1 MKKLLSRI
9 FHGLIL
15 VATAGAV
22 FMGSFVYEENFLHTS
37 SSQKVDQLWL
47 KTSGKAL
54 VSRMG
59 KDINLGNGGQLNLG
73 DILST
78 QDSSD
83 LVINFAKDGEL
94 RLDKGTKVLVS
105 AVSEQGVGY
114 VFKVLEGRVWLE
126 NAYSNADVNLL
137 VDGAVVFPGQSSVYV
152 KVYSGRADIS
162 VSQNDAVLGL
172 IATDFKGKKLIDEN
186 AGEVINKLYLPQ
198 GTMVSVSADKVKENR
213 ETIGKLLYS
222 KLVKEFNYS
231 IFDKSELISD
241 LWLSKNVERD
251 SVLAAKIRD
260 ERLKD
265 IRTRGVKY
273 STLEDSNYKID
284 QTLRDVSNA
293 LTFSDKKV
301 GQRNLDA
308 LYDLLYDS
316 QYLFDYGRKDEAQER
331 LNTFNSMANQ
341 LFLIYGDELK
351 KQYIERVRDEYEY
364 LSFANPGDSLFE
376 LRQVLEKIYLD
387 SIKGSALELNMKF
400 VFLTEKI
407 STLGFFAENN
417 DLKNI
422 KKTFDEYMVS
432 FKELMAKNQQYVS
445 NNIVFIQRQ
454 NQALDNLFFQHASLY
469 RQNYFTNKLFIENKY
484 LSLLPAGKDKP
495 EEIQGVISQRI
506 DFLRRL
512 QNFFLD
518 GEVPLVDAQNIL
530 ALLFSE
536 ISKIE
541 LPANYLV
548 AVTDLFNERLANY
561 GVFSRFLN
569 SPEYV
574 SSSVRGSTPRQR
586 FEQFKAD
593 NQQVISI
600 EDLRK
605 EFSAGNDQMIIK
617 EKEATADIAVEPAS
631 KPKVSRVKRTD

>member
-15 VATAGAV
+15 VAAAGAV
-22 FMGSFVYEENFLHTS
+22 FMGSFFYEENFLQTS
-37 SSQKVDQLWL
+37 SSQK
-47 KTSGKAL
+47 A
-54 VSRMG
+54 
-59 KDINLGNGGQLNLG
+59 GQLNVG
-73 DILST
+73 EVLST
-78 QDSSD
+78 QDSAGM
-83 LVINFAKDGEL
+83 VITFAKDGEL
-94 RLDKGTKVLVS
+94 RLDKGTRVLVS
-105 AVSEQGVGY
+105 AVSEQGFGY
-114 VFKVLEGRVWLE
+114 GFRVLEGRVWLA
-126 NAYSNADVNLL
+126 NAFSNADVNLL
-137 VDGAVVFPGQSSVYV
+137 VDGAVIFPGQSAVYV
-152 KVYSGRADIS
+152 KVASGRADIS

-172 IATDFKGKKLIDEN
+172 IANDFKGKKLIDES

-198 GTMVSVSADKVKENR
+198 GTMVSVSADKVRENR

-231 IFDKSELISD
+231 IFDKSEFVSD
-241 LWLSKNVERD
+241 AWLSKNLERD
-251 SVLAAKIRD
+251 SVLTARIRD
-260 ERLKD
+260 ERLKN

-273 STLEDSNYKID
+273 STLADSNYKID
-284 QTLRDVSNA
+284 QTIRDFSNA
-293 LTFSDKKV
+293 LTFSNKKV

-341 LFLIYGDELK
+341 LFLIYGDDLK
-351 KQYIERVRDEYEY
+351 KQYVDRVRDEYEY
-364 LSFANPGDSLFE
+364 LSFATPGDSLFE

-432 FKELMAKNQQYVS
+432 FKELMAKNQQNIS
-445 NNIVFIQRQ
+445 SNIVYIQRQ

-469 RQNYFTNKLFIENKY
+469 RQNYFTNKLFVENKY

-495 EEIQGVISQRI
+495 EEIQSVISQRI

-518 GEVPLVDAQNIL
+518 GEVPLLDAQNIL

-548 AVTDLFNERLANY
+548 AVTALFNERLEDY

-593 NQQVISI
+593 NQQVVSI

-605 EFSAGNDQMIIK
+605 EFSAGNDQPIIQ
-617 EKEATADIAVEPAS
+617 EKEVSADIAAELSPKS
-631 KPKVSRVKRTD
+631 KVPRVKRTD

>member
-1 MKKLLSRI
+1 
-9 FHGLIL
+9 
-15 VATAGAV
+15 
-22 FMGSFVYEENFLHTS
+22 
-37 SSQKVDQLWL
+37 
-47 KTSGKAL
+47 
-54 VSRMG
+54 
-59 KDINLGNGGQLNLG
+59 LGNGGQLNLG

-376 LRQVLEKIYLD
+376 NRGFWRRTGCTKKYVKEFQRNGNTKPNKSQTGNRSHPRQI
-387 SIKGSALELNMKF
+387 
-400 VFLTEKI
+400 
-407 STLGFFAENN
+407 
-417 DLKNI
+417 
-422 KKTFDEYMVS
+422 
-432 FKELMAKNQQYVS
+432 
-445 NNIVFIQRQ
+445 R
-454 NQALDNLFFQHASLY
+454 
-469 RQNYFTNKLFIENKY
+469 
-484 LSLLPAGKDKP
+484 
-495 EEIQGVISQRI
+495 
-506 DFLRRL
+506 
-512 QNFFLD
+512 LD
-518 GEVPLVDAQNIL
+518 G
-530 ALLFSE
+530 
-536 ISKIE
+536 
-541 LPANYLV
+541 
-548 AVTDLFNERLANY
+548 R
-561 GVFSRFLN
+561 
-569 SPEYV
+569 
-574 SSSVRGSTPRQR
+574 
-586 FEQFKAD
+586 
-593 NQQVISI
+593 
-600 EDLRK
+600 
-605 EFSAGNDQMIIK
+605 
-617 EKEATADIAVEPAS
+617 
-631 KPKVSRVKRTD
+631 

>member
-15 VATAGAV
+15 VAAAGAV
-22 FMGSFVYEENFLHTS
+22 FMGSFFYEENFLQTS
-37 SSQKVDQLWL
+37 SSQKA
-47 KTSGKAL
+47 GK
-54 VSRMG
+54 
-59 KDINLGNGGQLNLG
+59 LNVG
-73 DILST
+73 EVLST
-78 QDSSD
+78 QDSAGM
-83 LVINFAKDGEL
+83 VITFAKDGEL
-94 RLDKGTKVLVS
+94 RLDKGTRVLVS
-105 AVSEQGVGY
+105 AVSEQGFGY
-114 VFKVLEGRVWLE
+114 GFRVLEGRVWLA
-126 NAYSNADVNLL
+126 NAFSNADVNLL
-137 VDGAVVFPGQSSVYV
+137 VDGAVIFPGQSAVYV
-152 KVYSGRADIS
+152 KVASGRADIS

-172 IATDFKGKKLIDEN
+172 IANDFKGKKLIDES

-198 GTMVSVSADKVKENR
+198 GTMVSVSADKVRENR

-231 IFDKSELISD
+231 IFDKSEFVSD
-241 LWLSKNVERD
+241 AWLSKNLERD
-251 SVLAAKIRD
+251 SVLTARIRD
-260 ERLKD
+260 ERLKN

-273 STLEDSNYKID
+273 STLADSNYKID
-284 QTLRDVSNA
+284 QTIRDFSNA
-293 LTFSDKKV
+293 LTFSNKKV

-341 LFLIYGDELK
+341 LFLIYGDDLK
-351 KQYIERVRDEYEY
+351 KQYVDRVRDEYEY
-364 LSFANPGDSLFE
+364 LSFATPGDSLFE

-432 FKELMAKNQQYVS
+432 FKELMAKNQQNIS
-445 NNIVFIQRQ
+445 SNIVYIQRQ

-469 RQNYFTNKLFIENKY
+469 RQNYFTNKLFVENKY

-495 EEIQGVISQRI
+495 EEIQSVISQRI

-518 GEVPLVDAQNIL
+518 GEVPLLDAQNIL

-548 AVTDLFNERLANY
+548 AVTALFNERLEDY

-593 NQQVISI
+593 NQQVVSI

-605 EFSAGNDQMIIK
+605 EFSAGNDQPIIQ
-617 EKEATADIAVEPAS
+617 EKEVSADIAAELSPKS
-631 KPKVSRVKRTD
+631 KVPRVKRTD

>member
-1 MKKLLSRI
+1 
-9 FHGLIL
+9 
-15 VATAGAV
+15 
-22 FMGSFVYEENFLHTS
+22 
-37 SSQKVDQLWL
+37 
-47 KTSGKAL
+47 
-54 VSRMG
+54 
-59 KDINLGNGGQLNLG
+59 
-73 DILST
+73 
-78 QDSSD
+78 
-83 LVINFAKDGEL
+83 
-94 RLDKGTKVLVS
+94 
-105 AVSEQGVGY
+105 
-114 VFKVLEGRVWLE
+114 
-126 NAYSNADVNLL
+126 
-137 VDGAVVFPGQSSVYV
+137 
-152 KVYSGRADIS
+152 
-162 VSQNDAVLGL
+162 
-172 IATDFKGKKLIDEN
+172 
-186 AGEVINKLYLPQ
+186 
-198 GTMVSVSADKVKENR
+198 
-213 ETIGKLLYS
+213 
-222 KLVKEFNYS
+222 
-231 IFDKSELISD
+231 
-241 LWLSKNVERD
+241 
-251 SVLAAKIRD
+251 
-260 ERLKD
+260 
-265 IRTRGVKY
+265 
-273 STLEDSNYKID
+273 
-284 QTLRDVSNA
+284 
-293 LTFSDKKV
+293 
-301 GQRNLDA
+301 
-308 LYDLLYDS
+308 
-316 QYLFDYGRKDEAQER
+316 
-331 LNTFNSMANQ
+331 
-341 LFLIYGDELK
+341 
-351 KQYIERVRDEYEY
+351 
-364 LSFANPGDSLFE
+364 
-376 LRQVLEKIYLD
+376 
-387 SIKGSALELNMKF
+387 